1 MSTATATSSGASS
14 SALSYSAV
22 LQQPSPLPSTSPI
35 KIIPTNV
42 PLVNPDG
49 SFTLFSWKN
58 TKTSLTNKPFV
69 GRVPPDTSSPN
80 SLFIDRKANNV
91 SDKAIHDY
99 FRNDLLGVAFFPA
112 DRFLQLTFKD
122 VNTYE
127 KYLSMASVVIND
139 RHIYFTPPKSVPRRS
154 VVVHLHG
161 LPIMPRDTISNA
173 IADALSPHCTVK
185 EIAPVLIS
193 DTNLLTPK
201 WDAVV
206 ELIPDKKIPVHLTI
220 LNSSIAL
227 TFLNSASIC
236 LYCHKQ
242 DHMNSNCP
250 LRPHPRP
257 NPRKTYAAFTNSQ
270 NKSNTNT
277 NLNVS
282 QATMNIDPQSSTT
295 TVTSLPQNSLQSSIH
310 APNTKTQMSNESD
323 KQDHITN
330 DLPSL
335 SSSPLSNIS
344 DNVNTDTNAFSQDN
358 SMEIETEKNEDTQT
372 YETTN
377 HRSKLRKYTN
387 SHSSSSS
394 PYPTNTNRSSQN
406 KQ

>member
-1 MSTATATSSGASS
+1 MFIAVSS
-14 SALSYSAV
+14 SLSYSAA
-22 LQQPSPLPSTSPI
+22 LQQPPPPSTSLI
-35 KIIPTNV
+35 KVIPTSV

-49 SFTLFSWKN
+49 SFTIFSWKN
-58 TKTSLTNKPFV
+58 TKSSLTNKPFV

-80 SLFIDRKANNV
+80 SLFIDRKANNI
-91 SDKAIHDY
+91 SDNAIKSY

-122 VNTYE
+122 ANTYE
-127 KYLSMASVVIND
+127 KYLSLSSVIIND
-139 RHIYFTPPKSVPRRS
+139 KRIYFTPPKSVPRRS
-154 VVVHLHG
+154 IVVHLHG
-161 LPIMPRDTISNA
+161 LPIMPRDTITNA
-173 IADALSPHCTVK
+173 ITNALSPHCTVK

-193 DTNLLTPK
+193 DTDFLTPK

-270 NKSNTNT
+270 NKSSTNT
-277 NLNVS
+277 NPNVS
-282 QATMNIDPQSSTT
+282 QATMNIDPQSSAT
-295 TVTSLPQNSLQSSIH
+295 TVTSISQNSLQSSIH
-310 APNTKTQMSNESD
+310 APKTQMSNESD

-335 SSSPLSNIS
+335 SSSPLSNMS
-344 DNVNTDTNAFSQDN
+344 DNINTDTNASSQDN
-358 SMEIETEKNEDTQT
+358 SMEIETEKVEDNQT

-377 HRSKLRKYTN
+377 HRSKLRSSRHTN
-387 SHSSSSS
+387 PHSSSSS
-394 PYPTNTNRSSQN
+394 PYPTNTNHSSQN